1 MNAHTEIK
9 PPALVGGGEVMAI
22 VPQSFE
28 ETFRVARAVVAAGL
42 APAAL
47 IGKKT
52 GDDAAS
58 AVSVCIMSGAELG
71 LKPMVSLRSF
81 TVINGKPALYGD
93 GLINVVRQSGK
104 AKMLNIGFTK
114 NNRSLLRAAGVL
126 PSAEDEK
133 EFPGC
138 TEEAYQALTEDE
150 RTFGFCEAERSDTG
164 EKKTIVFTVDD
175 AKRAGLWD
183 DRPLVKKK
191 VWENGQP
198 VFKDNQPNDAPWYR
212 FYKRMMGWRAA
223 GYCLRELF
231 GDVLG
236 GIRDEYEAREI
247 ADADGMRDVTPS
259 TERKPP
265 APPKP
270 PEEPAS
276 ADPATIE
283 HVVDEQPA
291 AIEAKPPVPPV
302 DEARPVI
309 EHDDPGTEGAQVDRD
324 EAVDDTTYF
333 DRLEEA
339 LAVVSDDASIEEVW
353 TEFDPLARFDGK
365 PNGEVNQS
373 IAMAI
378 RKRAEKR
385 IGGAA

>member
-9 PPALVGGGEVMAI
+9 PPALAGGGNVLAI
-22 VPQSFE
+22 VPQTFE

-42 APAAL
+42 APSAL

-104 AKMLNIGFTK
+104 AKLVNFGYAK
-114 NNRSLLRAAGVL
+114 DNRRILRAAGVL

-133 EFPGC
+133 EFPGS
-138 TEEAYQALTEDE
+138 TEEAFKALSEDE
-150 RTFGFCEAERSDTG
+150 RTFGYCEAERLDTG
-164 EKKTIVFTVDD
+164 EKKTVVFTVED

-183 DRPLVKKK
+183 DRPLVKKR
-191 VWENGQP
+191 VWENNQQ
-198 VFKDNQPNDAPWYR
+198 VWKDGQPNDAPWYR

-247 ADADGMRDVTPS
+247 ADADGMRDITPP

-270 PEEPAS
+270 PEEDDQVEAPTIDHVAES
-276 ADPATIE
+276 IDADPPAE
-283 HVVDEQPA
+283 EDET
-291 AIEAKPPVPPV
+291 
-302 DEARPVI
+302 
-309 EHDDPGTEGAQVDRD
+309 DDF
-324 EAVDDTTYF
+324 VDDTDF
-333 DRLEEA
+333 FEKLEEA
-339 LAVVSDDASIEEVW
+339 LAVVSDEASIEEVW
-353 TEFDPLARFDGK
+353 TEFDPMARFDGK
-365 PNGEVNQS
+365 PNGETNQG

-385 IGGAA
+385 IGGA